1 MVDPYPGLSMVF
13 LKVVL
18 ERTGFIGK
26 YLELV
31 RLRAPKICKSS
42 VDWVAVRIRMVS
54 EELALRYLC

>member
-31 RLRAPKICKSS
+31 RLRAPKFAK
-42 VDWVAVRIRMVS
+42 AVS
-54 EELALRYLC
+54 TG